1 MSSEINI
8 SDTKDVQLS
17 DFQKWVLFYFIK
29 NKDAVVSAELL
40 LDNMCLTAVLDLD
53 IDNAEK
59 ALKNLTVLGLISFS
73 PGTGS
78 KVIAIAEVR
87 GLTIPPLPTGYKGT
101 LKGRLYLKQ
110 KIIYPLVLAKREEKI
125 KEIITYLNTQPSDN
139 QLVNDLKEILQE
151 KDQNKMMAKIADIAL
166 TQLVPLLNWF
176 NRIQEK
182 FFGST

>member
-8 SDTKDVQLS
+8 SNTKDVQLS

-29 NKDAVVSAELL
+29 NKDTVVSAEVL

-59 ALKNLTVLGLISFS
+59 ALKNLTILGLISFS
-73 PGTGS
+73 QESDSAAHTL
-78 KVIAIAEVR
+78 AELR
-87 GLTIPPLPTGYKGT
+87 GLNIPPLPTGYKGT

-110 KIIYPLVLAKREEKI
+110 KIIYPLVLAKREDKI

-139 QLVNDLKEILQE
+139 QLVNDLKQILQE
-151 KDQNKMMAKIADIAL
+151 KDQNQMIAKLADIAL
-166 TQLVPLLNWF
+166 NQLVPLLNWL